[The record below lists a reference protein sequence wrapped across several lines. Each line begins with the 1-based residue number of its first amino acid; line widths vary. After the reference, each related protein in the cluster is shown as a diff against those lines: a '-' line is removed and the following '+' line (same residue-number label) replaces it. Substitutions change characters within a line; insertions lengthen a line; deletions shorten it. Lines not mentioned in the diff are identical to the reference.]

1 MANLVNFN
9 KGIVNDCGAS
19 YNMLTGEFNPN
30 HGFMVSIKGH
40 EKTYNADKNSFNYE
54 IADFINGKAILL
66 LSGISEN
73 YDKIFL
79 GGWIDN
85 GLLYLDVSF
94 LVDTETEAIKMAK
107 DNEQLAYFNN
117 TTKETIYI

>member
-9 KGIVNDCGAS
+9 KGIINDGGAS

-40 EKTYNADKNSFNYE
+40 EKTYNTDKNSFNYE

-117 TTKETIYI
+117 TNKETIYI